1 VVKSRAKNMSKK
13 FSLFFLFLI
22 LVSSSFSQKK
32 LNEAIYK
39 EINGRERLTLDFSTI
54 ERPKTHE
61 EFKSVFHLPPV
72 RQDTTGT
79 CWCFSSTSF
88 FESELKRLGKEPIK
102 LSEMFTVYHEY
113 LDKCRRFIQEKGNSL
128 VSEGSQNNAVVIQY
142 KKFGA
147 VRASDYNGLL
157 NGSTSHDHRE
167 LVKEIE
173 SYLDYIKKNNYW
185 DEEKALEYIKLIL
198 NKHLG
203 KPPETINVDGKN
215 ITPKEYMEKYLQL
228 PLDDYVLFMSTKSI
242 PFYTKGEYK
251 VPDNWWHCKEYH
263 NVPLDEFYNAIKNAI
278 INGYSLTLAG
288 DVSEPGLNSNEDIAI
303 IPTFDVL
310 PENIN
315 QDSREFRFSNRTT
328 TDDHGIH
335 LVGYKKIGKDDWF
348 LIKDSGGTGWRG
360 EEKGYIFYRGD
371 YIKLKMLAFMVH
383 KDAVKDL
390 LKKFK

>member
-1 VVKSRAKNMSKK
+1 MFKK
-13 FSLFFLFLI
+13 TALLIIGLLFLSN
-22 LVSSSFSQKK
+22 VSFSQKK

-39 EINGRERLTLDFSTI
+39 EINGKERLTTDFSII
-54 ERPKTHE
+54 EKPKSSTD
-61 EFKSVFHLPPV
+61 FKAIMHLPPV

-102 LSEMFTVYHEY
+102 LSEMFTVYYEY
-113 LDKCRRFIQEKGNSL
+113 LDKCQRFIREKGNSL
-128 VSEGSQNNAVVIQY
+128 VSEGSQNNAVINQY
-142 KKFGA
+142 KKVGA

-157 NGSTSHDHRE
+157 GTNTAHNHIE
-167 LVKEIE
+167 LVKEID
-173 SYLDYIKKNNYW
+173 SYLKYVKSNNLW
-185 DEEKALEYIKLIL
+185 DEEKSIAYVKLIL

-203 KPPETINVDGKN
+203 QPPATIIVDGKT
-215 ITPKEYMEKYLQL
+215 ITPKEYMDNYLQL
-228 PLDDYVLFMSTKSI
+228 PLDDYVVFMSTKSV

-251 VPDNWWHCKEYH
+251 VPDNWWHSKEYH
-263 NVPLDEFYNAIKNAI
+263 NVPLDEFYSAIKSAI
-278 INGYSLTLAG
+278 SSGFTVTLAG
-288 DVSEPGLNSNEDIAI
+288 DVSEAGLNSNEDLAI
-303 IPTFDVL
+303 VPTFDCL

-315 QDSREFRFSNRTT
+315 QDSREFRFSNGTT

-335 LVGYKKIGKDDWF
+335 AVGYKKIGKDDWF